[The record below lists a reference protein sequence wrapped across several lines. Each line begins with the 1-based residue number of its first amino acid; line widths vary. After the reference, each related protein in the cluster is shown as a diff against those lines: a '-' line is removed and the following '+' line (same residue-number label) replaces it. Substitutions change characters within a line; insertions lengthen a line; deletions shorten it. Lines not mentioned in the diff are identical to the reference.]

1 MEEITLITVG
11 PQQVV
16 GIKKTGTYAMIPE
29 LLMQLWGFIEQNR
42 ITCAGAPAFV
52 CHEISPEAV
61 KEANNTGTAMV
72 EVVWP
77 VTGPAHGS
85 GDISVYELPGGKMV
99 RAVHHGPYETCEPT
113 YQKLFAW
120 ICERNLHITGPVREF
135 YPNDP
140 RAVKPEEILTEI
152 FVPVS

>member
-1 MEEITLITVG
+1 MDEISLVTVK

-29 LLMQLWGFIEQNR
+29 LLMQLWGHIEKNR

-52 CHEISPEAV
+52 CHEVTPEAV
-61 KEANNTGTAMV
+61 KVANCKGTAV
-72 EVVWP
+72 IEVIWP
-77 VTGPAHGS
+77 VTGPAQGS
-85 GDISVYELPGGKMV
+85 GDIRVYELPGGKMV
-99 RAVHHGPYETCEPT
+99 RTVHHGPYESCEPT
-113 YQKLFAW
+113 YLKLFAW
-120 ICERNLHITGPVREF
+120 IGEHNLRISGPVREF

-140 RAVKPEEILTEI
+140 QTVKPEEILTEI